1 MFQASINGYIYTSST
16 GPRVDIY
23 RKDLDTR
30 FSGKQIYTKINSK
43 CLDKQIKA
51 FSRFCAYKAT

>member
-1 MFQASINGYIYTSST
+1 MVIYTPSS
-16 GPRVDIY
+16 GPRIDIY

-30 FSGKQIYTKINSK
+30 FSGKWIYTNINGK

-51 FSRFCAYKAT
+51 FLKLYAYKVT

>member
-16 GPRVDIY
+16 GPTVDIY

-51 FSRFCAYKAT
+51 FSRFYAYKAT